1 MAGVER
7 PLVRFLL
14 SSILID
20 DQRKLQAR
28 VTDIR
33 SPVFYMLKPDA
44 DEPLL

>member
-7 PLVRFLL
+7 PL
-14 SSILID
+14 
-20 DQRKLQAR
+20 AR

-44 DEPLL
+44 DEPLLQESEMA